1 MSAKITNKEKKN
13 KKRESEIKDEKHER
27 KYWDKL
33 EILEKELE
41 VIEVR
46 HKANMEE
53 LEYARENARLFH
65 ERELEKIRIKSAEI
79 RKSQERKAN
88 EQFAREYHR

>member
-1 MSAKITNKEKKN
+1 MAKITIKEKKN
-13 KKRESEIKDEKHER
+13 KKREIEVKDKKHER

-33 EILEKELE
+33 EILEKEAE
-41 VIEVR
+41 VIEIR

-65 ERELEKIRIKSAEI
+65 ERELEKIRIKSLEI
-79 RKSQERKAN
+79 RKSQERKAQ
-88 EQFAREYHR
+88 EQYRYK